1 MFNMR
6 VSAVIAS
13 LLLVAMPVAAQTSS
27 GTPLSGCVQKS
38 GDVYTLVDENS
49 KTTVQLRGGH
59 LKAGQHVQVMGMAA
73 SNATPSGGAS
83 QLIDVSGVKRTSGT
97 CPGAG
102 GGIHL
107 SKAHVISIAIVGG
120 LVVFGIVKAAGR
132 IGPAI

>member
-6 VSAVIAS
+6 VSAVIGS
-13 LLLVAMPVAAQTSS
+13 LLLAAMPVAAQSSS
-27 GTPLSGCVQKS
+27 GAPLSGCVQKS

-49 KTTVQLRGGH
+49 RNTVQLRGGH
-59 LKAGQHVQVMGMAA
+59 LKAGQHVQVTGTAA

-83 QLIDVSGVKRTSGT
+83 QLFDVSSVTRTSGS
-97 CPGAG
+97 CPVAG

-107 SKAHVISIAIVGG
+107 SKAHVISIAVVGG